1 MDQFKK
7 ILVPFDDNVRSIK
20 ALEYAAMFASGIG
33 AKITA
38 LHVADPKD
46 YRSKQ
51 EFQASLKELIS
62 NQLQPLLNR
71 IQKRYTEVVKIDLQV
86 RGMNKSIHEHIV
98 DFAVENEIDFLILR
112 SHGESDEAEWES
124 ILKNTTA
131 YQVVLNAP
139 CPVFTFTQ
147 VPEQPQMRNILIPI
161 DLSEGSLYKIPLAV
175 AIAKQFGATVHVVS
189 ASEHQDDAEDL
200 KEMMD
205 KLCLDLEKQ
214 GVKLVKGCVI
224 STTLPEAVLE
234 YSKQHMIDLVLI
246 MSRPGFR
253 WSDLWVSPK
262 AKRIINLS
270 KVPVLSI
277 RSNQPL
283 EVGL

>member
-7 ILVPFDDNVRSIK
+7 ILVPFDDNDRSIK
-20 ALEYAAMFASGIG
+20 ALEYAAMFAAGIG

-51 EFQASLKELIS
+51 EFQASLKELI
-62 NQLQPLLNR
+62 NKQLQPVLNR
-71 IQKRYTEVVKIDLQV
+71 IQKRYTQVLKIDLQV
-86 RGMNKSIHEHIV
+86 RGMNRSLDEHIV
-98 DFAVENEIDFLILR
+98 DFAVEHEIDFMILR
-112 SHGESDEAEWES
+112 SHGESEEEDWES
-124 ILKNTTA
+124 VLKNTTA

-139 CPVFTFTQ
+139 CPVFTFTL
-147 VPEQPQMRNILIPI
+147 VPDLPQMKNLLVPV

-175 AIAKQFGATVHVVS
+175 AIAKQFGATIHVVS
-189 ASEHQDDAEDL
+189 ASEHHDDAEDL
-200 KEMMD
+200 EEMND
-205 KLCLDLEKQ
+205 KLCADLRNQ

-224 STTLPEAVLE
+224 SNTLPAAVLE
-234 YSKQHMIDLVLI
+234 YSAQHMIDLVLI

-277 RSNQPL
+277 RSNVPL
-283 EVGL
+283 EVSL

>member
-86 RGMNKSIHEHIV
+86 RGMNKSLHEHIV

>member
-86 RGMNKSIHEHIV
+86 RGMNKSLHEHIV

-253 WSDLWVSPK
+253 WSDLL
-262 AKRIINLS
+262 ALGDTQ
-270 KVPVLSI
+270 
-277 RSNQPL
+277 RS
-283 EVGL
+283 